1 MVRVFVADDHHIV
14 CEGLR
19 AWVEAHEALHWSGCA
34 LDAPSLLDHAAR
46 ESWDALLLDLSLP
59 GCPSTELITR
69 VRAAQPPL
77 RIIVYSM
84 YPAAEYAN
92 WTLAAGANAYV
103 CKSEPLAALLKALL
117 APASPV
123 ATAAA
128 SDDARLAHERLAPRE
143 RAVFLAIARGCTPSQ
158 IAWELDMAPSTV
170 STHLKGVRKKLGV
183 SSTLEVAQY
192 AARHGIAGVLEE

>member
-1 MVRVFVADDHHIV
+1 LVRVFVADDHHIV

-19 AWVEAHEALHWSGCA
+19 AWVEAHDALDWSGCA
-34 LDAPSLLDHAAR
+34 LDADALLDRATH
-46 ESWDALLLDLSLP
+46 EPWDALLLDLSLP

-69 VRAAQPPL
+69 VRAAQPAL

-84 YPAAEYAN
+84 YPASEYAN
-92 WTLAAGANAYV
+92 WTLAAGASAYV
-103 CKSEPLAALLKALL
+103 CKSEPLAALLQALL
-117 APASPV
+117 AQAPPAVTPPP
-123 ATAAA
+123 
-128 SDDARLAHERLAPRE
+128 DDARLAHEKLAPRE

-158 IAWELDMAPSTV
+158 IAWELAMAPSTV

-192 AARHGIAGVLEE
+192 AARHGIAAAREE